1 MAMRGIGLRITMIM
15 SISLLVLMLAAA
27 AAYMVLHRGDHTA
40 FRLPLPDQVGAIADL
55 VEQAPPE
62 ALATVLRAVNSDT
75 LAVTVQLNAPS
86 SVGSVPAPG
95 ISWILQSYI
104 SSSQGRRIEAMFPI
118 QDDGQPIALQSD
130 GETGEPTATTLPLRL
145 VVTLKDNRHLVL
157 ETKRGIIARLAGFR
171 LVLLLLVLAIALS
184 SSALWFLR
192 RQVGP
197 IEQLAALVERVGP
210 DLAAET
216 TQVDT
221 RSKQA
226 SPDLQQLSNT
236 GGKETRQLA
245 AAILRM
251 QQRIRDLLA
260 GRSRMLAAI
269 GHDFGTYLTRLR
281 LRSEFIV
288 DPDQR
293 ASAIRDI
300 ENMDALITG
309 TLTLAQSDQSREA
322 RETVDLVALVRRHA
336 EGFASAVERVR
347 FQAAEAHLPAVVQPI
362 AFGRAVTNLIS
373 NALRYGLEADVSV
386 RREDEEAVV
395 WVEDRGPG
403 IPLGERAIVLEPF
416 HRRDS
421 ARNLDQA
428 GFGLGL
434 AIVADILR
442 LNDATLAFED
452 REGGGLRV
460 VVRVKVADDQG

>member
-1 MAMRGIGLRITMIM
+1 MRGIGLKVTMIM

-27 AAYMVLHRGDHTA
+27 AAYVALNRGEGAA
-40 FRLPLPDQVGAIADL
+40 FKLPLPVQVGAIADL
-55 VEQAPPE
+55 IEQAPPD

-75 LAVTVQLNAPS
+75 LAVTVQQDAPS
-86 SVGSVPAPG
+86 SAGSAAAPG
-95 ISWILQSYI
+95 ISWLLQSYI
-104 SSSQGRRIEAMFPI
+104 NSSQGRRIEAMFPL
-118 QDDGQPIALQSD
+118 QGDGRPIALQSD
-130 GETGEPTATTLPLRL
+130 AETGQPTATTLPLRL
-145 VVTLKDNRHLVL
+145 VVTLKDDRYLVL
-157 ETKRGIIARLAGFR
+157 ETKRGIMKRVTGFR
-171 LVLLLLVLAIALS
+171 LVLLMLVLATALS

-197 IEQLAALVERVGP
+197 IERLAALVERVGP
-210 DLAAET
+210 DLAAEAPPLET
-216 TQVDT
+216 K
-221 RSKQA
+221 SKQP
-226 SPDLQQLSNT
+226 SPDLRQLSET
-236 GGKETRQLA
+236 GSKETRQLA

-322 RETVDLVALVRRHA
+322 REAVDLVALVRRHTQ
-336 EGFASAVERVR
+336 GFASADARVR
-347 FQAAEAHLPAVVQPI
+347 FQAAEAHLSAVVQPI

-373 NALRYGLEADVSV
+373 NALRYGREADVSV
-386 RREDEEAVV
+386 CREQEDAVV
-395 WVEDRGPG
+395 RVEDRGPG
-403 IPLGERAIVLEPF
+403 IPLDQRAMVLEPF
-416 HRRDS
+416 HRLDS

-442 LNDATLAFED
+442 LNDASLAFED

-460 VVRVKVADDQG
+460 VVRVKLAGGEG